1 MKSKTLLHVGLA
13 AVFAIGSAAVAVAA
27 PGGSIA
33 QGNISVYD
41 GGRIVN
47 KLAGKNPVMEGS
59 LLVCD
64 GKCMV
69 SSNGISIMAEDQS
82 AFAVKNETGRFDLLV
97 RKGHVEFTIT
107 DDSRKIAFFTP
118 DGAYSEAE
126 VIFNASTDSVVRG
139 YMEVTD
145 KGTELGV
152 REGKMVFNTADGVKM
167 VDPSNKILLAMAE
180 VPAAAGTG
188 AAGGAAAAGSTIGG
202 IATGAIVAGV
212 GVVGVATAVVV
223 ASNND
228 DNNDQ
233 ATTGATPPTSASPN
247 Q

>member
-1 MKSKTLLHVGLA
+1 MKSKILLRICLA
-13 AVFAIGSAAVAVAA
+13 AMFAVGSAGVAAAA

-41 GGRIVN
+41 GGRIVS
-47 KLAGKNPVMEGS
+47 KLTGKNPVMEGS

-69 SSNGISIMAEDQS
+69 SSNGISIMAEDQA

-107 DDSRKIAFFTP
+107 DNSRKIAFFTP

-126 VIFNASTDSVVRG
+126 VIFNASTDPVVRG
-139 YMEVTD
+139 YMDVTD

-152 REGKMVFNTADGVKM
+152 REGKMVFSTADGAKM
-167 VDPSNKILLAMAE
+167 VDASNKILLAMAE
-180 VPAAAGTG
+180 VPAGAG
-188 AAGGAAAAGSTIGG
+188 AAGAAAGGGSTLAG
-202 IATGAIVAGV
+202 ITTGAVVAGV
-212 GVVGVATAVVV
+212 ATVGVATAMIVS
-223 ASNND
+223 SNND

-233 ATTGATPPTSASPN
+233 AAAGATPPTSASPN